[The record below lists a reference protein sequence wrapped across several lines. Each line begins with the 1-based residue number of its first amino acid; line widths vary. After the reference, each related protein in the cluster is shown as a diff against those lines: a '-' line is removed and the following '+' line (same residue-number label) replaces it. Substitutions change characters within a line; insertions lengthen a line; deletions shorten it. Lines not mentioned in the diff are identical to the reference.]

1 MPPTDDLGPV
11 PEENRPGHHPEV
23 EQDQPPGEAFAR
35 RLGLVAPP
43 DEDADAEADAEAEA
57 PAGAPRG
64 GGPDRS
70 SAPSPVSE
78 PEPEPATAE
87 AAMAVSV
94 GHGFGGPPP
103 GRSERTAAVD
113 ERGPVTAALLNHAGP
128 PAGPVTPVEV
138 VAETLELG
146 VRFAI
151 AAALLPARV
160 TAASV
165 RMALRFTGRD
175 D

>member
-1 MPPTDDLGPV
+1 MPPTDDLGPI
-11 PEENRPGHHPEV
+11 PEENRPGHHPDA
-23 EQDQPPGEAFAR
+23 EQDKPPGEAFAR

-43 DEDADAEADAEAEA
+43 DDSGDAESGA
-57 PAGAPRG
+57 PDTLAGAPPDG
-64 GGPDRS
+64 VEPSGP
-70 SAPSPVSE
+70 V
-78 PEPEPATAE
+78 PERATAE
-87 AAMAVSV
+87 AAMAVSA
-94 GHGFGGPPP
+94 GEARGGPAPP
-103 GRSERTAAVD
+103 HLERTATVD
-113 ERGPVTAALLNHAGP
+113 ERGPVTSALLNRAGP

-165 RMALRFTGRD
+165 RMALRFAGRD
-175 D
+175 T